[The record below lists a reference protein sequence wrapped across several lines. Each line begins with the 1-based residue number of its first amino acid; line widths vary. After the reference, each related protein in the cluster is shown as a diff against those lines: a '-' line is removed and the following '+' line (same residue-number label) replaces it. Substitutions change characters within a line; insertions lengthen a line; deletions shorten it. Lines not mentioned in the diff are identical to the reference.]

1 MARGRITSNIF
12 TEEEKEDAKQK
23 KIADMETTTANAIV
37 KSITDKYGF
46 ENEHFCN
53 GHVNGFKFQF
63 GKYEID
69 IILPDSLAMKWKD
82 EQPEAAEVFYLLST
96 EEMGHADKLHE
107 VVAKLIGEYRDK
119 NGEPPAGM
127 MMLYNYLHEKQIA
140 TAMSIKVKQGMY
152 KEA

>member
-1 MARGRITSNIF
+1 MARITGNIF

-23 KIADMETTTANAIV
+23 KIADMETATANAIV

-69 IILPDSLAMKWKD
+69 IILPDSLAMKWK
-82 EQPEAAEVFYLLST
+82 EILPNVLA
-96 EEMGHADKLHE
+96 
-107 VVAKLIGEYRDK
+107 
-119 NGEPPAGM
+119 
-127 MMLYNYLHEKQIA
+127 
-140 TAMSIKVKQGMY
+140 
-152 KEA
+152 